1 MEDLKEEMQTVL
13 SGSPAVVEQTAQTA
27 NIPQQDVLP
36 ATNIKTFSP
45 TTVEQINPDNDSG
58 LIDFSTGYES
68 DGQANLAGVAGTRRP
83 ISGER
88 GDPFFL
94 DPVERYKEVAP
105 FDLYLPSLGKY
116 AKLNTTQPDKAGW
129 QLLRSEGKL
138 PEYDY
143 MGYYRMR
150 EAPTENGVMAFIKG
164 VPANVSKLGLAMV
177 RGVTSYPYEMGLQD
191 SYAARQPAVKPAP
204 DDAGAMWN
212 YLSKTAA
219 TDGMISPQAKKI
231 NDWWN
236 ETYSRIDD
244 IYGVG
249 TYENPSLG
257 AEIGSG
263 VASGLAS
270 IGMLYLAPL
279 PGAVSMGLMNFGM
292 SSPRIYYDAMN
303 AGVSPSGA
311 KTRALAGG
319 AAITALDSLSFIGSS
334 VMRGVRRAAVGEVLQ
349 NNGFGKTLWR
359 VARKAPVEMG
369 TEMAQGAIEDWLAMS
384 LQTPED
390 WEASLDAR
398 ALEALTA
405 GMSFVASS
413 IPEYHNLTKQQRAD
427 KITEFVKNGGGV
439 KVYNQMAKMLAPAI
453 KDGILK
459 KSDVAKLTGLALDY
473 NNIDFVSDRM
483 QTALLGAMD
492 KATPEQVNALLEKV
506 RKLKDSGAELSAE
519 AFDKLDTLVAQRV
532 KDGGFADADVP
543 LYQGLFRGL
552 AAIKAYAKGEMLTDA
567 DIGRFFSM
575 ERIGRSDK
583 KLGSYNKETDTTVIK
598 RAPKGGK
605 SDFDVY
611 IRKGFQP
618 DSSLT
623 ERVKTILHEFSHK
636 IDAIVGEPGA
646 AQFMAD
652 YIEAVS
658 EVFSAEHA
666 KAVAEGA
673 EGKPKG
679 GTRYTQYSDASEWK
693 AQAIERLGRAAQKYL
708 GLNGSKAREFV
719 SFANMMIN
727 GVKTAGMADKAISD
741 YHSAM
746 AEQIKK
752 NGDRWAEVM
761 DYYGQKELSN
771 KIRAFLGDSSATA
784 ESVGISGDDMAK
796 IVSVLKGYLDDL
808 GIAKVESVMSLDDVE
823 PFIEKADRLFAE
835 GIESANK
842 ESERLLAEGE
852 KTQGTT
858 EKPSNSAEAFFDREE
873 FLSDDEIASRIVEP
887 YTEDSKLPAYTG
899 ETINID
905 GVERTVYNSNRERI
919 AMSEPALRNF
929 YKWFGNSKV
938 VDSQGRPLVVY
949 HGRRTLEK
957 FDTFNDGATFFTDNQ
972 EVAQVF
978 SDEYG
983 YRLIVDGAEYALD
996 YDTAEHLVGWATEYD
1011 YGVEEI
1017 DGDWDFADIIKER
1030 GRDSYQDAIDDG
1042 SIQSSTLDNID
1053 LFSANSV
1060 KIETGSQPEPFYLK
1074 IEKPNI
1080 VDAKGQEWVAGGFDN
1095 SKMIDM
1101 SGKYDGSIVK
1111 NIVEGGPVAHTRHAL
1126 DVPVANDYI
1135 VFEPNQI
1142 KSVDNRGT
1150 FSEDDMN
1157 IHHREVY
1164 SSKDPLEQY
1173 GLMPATAQKND
1184 AVKIKKQTFGEW
1196 YAENNVDT
1204 VIKDTEAAIEKQS
1217 SLRTRFPKFAKFWG
1231 KMTAGNVMSTL
1242 DWLGGKKLVEQFD
1255 LVNAERVWNNER
1267 FAIPEATQAKAMK
1280 EMGKNAI
1287 QMEAF
1292 YNDMAR
1298 GRMKITEADG
1308 KVRVLNGFEMMDVLL
1323 NDEQPFA
1330 KERGAL
1336 AFQDGQAGVDA
1347 VIAAMTP
1354 EMKQYAHL
1362 MRDKIAELREE
1373 YQKILGKRFR
1383 DWENYWPV
1391 TDARGQLL
1399 SKNRVFSD
1407 YSRDTGAKG
1416 KLQIRDA
1423 REKFNMYVNR
1433 VALAKSGYYKQLTLL
1448 RSMIAGVPERFSEIS
1463 GDEVALAA
1471 RLEEGN
1477 IKINTMIQDALG
1489 EDGAMKFLEAIDTL
1503 LRSPTQD
1510 IVSFNKGVLGKAVAN
1525 ARISRLVWAPISWA
1539 KNATNI
1545 FLQANADPDGSASYW
1560 KGMANAL
1567 SNPKKAWDFM
1577 MQFPSIRNRLKGITV
1592 DEFLQATN
1600 VSPSMLNDLA
1610 NMINNGNSTPSKV
1623 MAQLAAIAKMA
1634 SRTGQSFM
1642 LLGDA
1647 FGNVFGLYGYAS
1659 KLMTKYNGDIDM
1671 VDRALHDHI
1680 VHTQSST
1687 LRSVKSSFHR
1697 KLLALPVVGGL
1708 ASFTG
1713 DPVQKFNTMAHNI
1726 AQAIVGEKTFGKA
1739 SRAVLPIVMSTIAFI
1754 MASVGIGDLWDE
1766 NEENDA
1772 EVYNALNNELISQA
1786 LGFTPL
1792 SNVMAP
1798 AVKKLF
1804 GMQDAGMNTPFTAMM
1819 NDIAAAINKGKW
1831 EDVALNAATMFGG
1844 IYVDRFANSVDGF
1857 GDVLFGDT
1865 PEDRA
1870 VGARRAIGRTK
1881 RFAEKRVRPT
1891 KKKVDNKQ

>member
-1 MEDLKEEMQTVL
+1 MEDLKEEMQNVL
-13 SGSPAVVEQTAQTA
+13 SGSPAVVEQAAQTA
-27 NIPQQDVLP
+27 NVPQQDTLP

-45 TTVEQINPDNDSG
+45 TRVEQISPDDDSG
-58 LIDFSTGYES
+58 LIDFTTGYKS
-68 DGQANLAGVAGTRRP
+68 DGQANLAGVAGARRP

-129 QLLRSEGKL
+129 QLLRAEGKL

-164 VPANVSKLGLAMV
+164 VPANVSKAGLAMG
-177 RGVTSYPYEMGLQD
+177 RAVTSYPYEMGLQD
-191 SYAARQPAVKPAP
+191 SYTARQPVVKPAP
-204 DDAGAMWN
+204 DDAGAMWD

-236 ETYSRIDD
+236 ETYGRIDD
-244 IYGVG
+244 VYGVG

-279 PGAVSMGLMNFGM
+279 PGAVSMSLMNFGM

-311 KTRALAGG
+311 KIRALAGG
-319 AAITALDSLSFIGSS
+319 AAITALDSLAFIGSS
-334 VMRGVRRAAVGEVLQ
+334 VMRNTRRAAVGEVLRD
-349 NNGFGKTLWR
+349 NGFGKTLWR
-359 VARKAPVEMG
+359 VARKAPLEMG
-369 TEMAQGAIEDWLAMS
+369 TEMAQGAVEDWLAMA

-405 GMSFVASS
+405 GMAFVASS
-413 IPEYHNLTKQQRAD
+413 IPEYHNLTKQQRAE
-427 KITEFVKNGGGV
+427 KIAEFVKNGGGV
-439 KVYNQMAKMLAPAI
+439 KVYNQMAKELAPAI

-459 KSDVAKLTGLALDY
+459 KTDVAVLTGLALDH

-483 QTALLGAMD
+483 QAALLGAMD

-519 AFDKLDTLVAQRV
+519 AFDNLDTLVAQRV

-543 LYQGLFRGL
+543 LYQALFRGL
-552 AAIKAYAKGEMLTDA
+552 AAIKAYNKGEMLTDA

-575 ERIGRSDK
+575 ERIGLSDK

-598 RAPKGGK
+598 RAPQGGK

-611 IRKGFQP
+611 VRRGFQP
-618 DSSLT
+618 DSTLT

-636 IDAIVGEPGA
+636 IDAMVGAPGA

-679 GTRYTQYSDASEWK
+679 GTKYTQYSDASEWR

-727 GVKTAGMADKAISD
+727 GVKSAGLADRAVAEYQK
-741 YHSAM
+741 AM
-746 AEQIKK
+746 AEQIKA

-761 DYYGQKELSN
+761 DYYGQKELAN
-771 KIRAFLGDSSATA
+771 KIRMFLGNPSATA

-796 IVSVLKGYLDDL
+796 IVGVLKGYLDDL

-842 ESERLLAEGE
+842 ESERLLSEGE
-852 KTQGTT
+852 KKSQVAT
-858 EKPSNSAEAFFDREE
+858 EETPKSEEPFFDREE
-873 FLSDDEIASRIVEP
+873 FLTDDEIAAREVEP
-887 YTEDSKLPAYTG
+887 YAEGD
-899 ETINID
+899 
-905 GVERTVYNSNRERI
+905 
-919 AMSEPALRNF
+919 
-929 YKWFGNSKV
+929 
-938 VDSQGRPLVVY
+938 
-949 HGRRTLEK
+949 
-957 FDTFNDGATFFTDNQ
+957 ATQ
-972 EVAQVF
+972 
-978 SDEYG
+978 
-983 YRLIVDGAEYALD
+983 
-996 YDTAEHLVGWATEYD
+996 
-1011 YGVEEI
+1011 
-1017 DGDWDFADIIKER
+1017 FA
-1030 GRDSYQDAIDDG
+1030 
-1042 SIQSSTLDNID
+1042 
-1053 LFSANSV
+1053 
-1060 KIETGSQPEPFYLK
+1060 
-1074 IEKPNI
+1074 
-1080 VDAKGQEWVAGGFDN
+1080 
-1095 SKMIDM
+1095 
-1101 SGKYDGSIVK
+1101 
-1111 NIVEGGPVAHTRHAL
+1111 
-1126 DVPVANDYI
+1126 
-1135 VFEPNQI
+1135 
-1142 KSVDNRGT
+1142 
-1150 FSEDDMN
+1150 
-1157 IHHREVY
+1157 
-1164 SSKDPLEQY
+1164 SKDPLDQY
-1173 GLMPATAQKND
+1173 GLMPATPQKNES
-1184 AVKIKKQTFGEW
+1184 VKVKKQTFGEW
-1196 YAENNVDT
+1196 YAENDVDSAINNT
-1204 VIKDTEAAIEKQS
+1204 VGAIEKQS
-1217 SLRTRFPKFAKFWG
+1217 GLRTRFPKFAKFWG

-1242 DWLGGKKLVEQFD
+1242 DWLGGKELVEQFD

-1267 FAIPEATQAKAMK
+1267 FAIQEATQTKAMK
-1280 EMGKNAI
+1280 EMGKSAI

-1298 GRMKITEADG
+1298 GRVEITEADG
-1308 KVRVLNGFEMMDVLL
+1308 KKRVLNGFEMMDVLL

-1336 AFQDGQAGVDA
+1336 AFQNGQAGVDA

-1354 EMKQYAHL
+1354 EMKQYAYL

-1373 YQKILGKRFR
+1373 YQKILGKNFR

-1399 SKNRVFSD
+1399 SKNRVFSN

-1433 VALAKSGYYKQLTLL
+1433 VALAKSGYYKQLALL
-1448 RSMIAGVPERFSEIS
+1448 RSMMTGVPERFSELH

-1477 IKINTMIQDALG
+1477 IKINTMVQEALG

-1503 LRSPTQD
+1503 MRSPTQD

-1567 SNPKKAWDFM
+1567 SNPKEAWDFM
-1577 MQFPSIRNRLKGITV
+1577 MQFPSIRNRLKGTTV

-1600 VSPSMLNDLA
+1600 VSPSMLTDLA
-1610 NMINNGNSTPSKV
+1610 NMINSGNSTPSKV

-1634 SRTGQSFM
+1634 NRTGQSFM

-1713 DPVQKFNTMAHNI
+1713 DPVQKFNTAGHNI
-1726 AQAIVGEKTFGKA
+1726 AQAIVGEKTFGEA
-1739 SRAVLPIVMSTIAFI
+1739 SRAVLPIVISTMAFI
-1754 MASVGIGDLWDE
+1754 MASVGIGDLWDDD
-1766 NEENDA
+1766 EENDV
-1772 EVYNALNNELISQA
+1772 EVYNALNNELVSQA

-1792 SNVMAP
+1792 ANVMAP

-1804 GMQDAGMNTPFTAMM
+1804 GLQDAGMNTPFTSMM
-1819 NDIAAAINKGKW
+1819 NDTAAAINKGKW
-1831 EDVALNAATMFGG
+1831 EDVALNTATMFGG
-1844 IYVDRFANSVDGF
+1844 IYVDRFANTVDGF
-1857 GDVLFGDT
+1857 GDVLLGDT
-1865 PEDRA
+1865 PEEREI
-1870 VGARRAIGRTK
+1870 GARRAIGRTK
-1881 RFAEKRVRPT
+1881 RFAEKRVRPS
-1891 KKKVDNKQ
+1891 KKKVENKQ

>member
-45 TTVEQINPDNDSG
+45 TTVEQINPDDDSG

-68 DGQANLAGVAGTRRP
+68 DGQANLAGVAGARRP

-129 QLLRSEGKL
+129 QLLRAEGKL

-164 VPANVSKLGLAMV
+164 VPATVSKLGLAMV

-212 YLSKTAA
+212 YLSKNAA
-219 TDGMISPQAKKI
+219 ADGMISPQAKKI

-244 IYGVG
+244 VYGVG

-279 PGAVSMGLMNFGM
+279 PGAVSMALMNFGM

-334 VMRGVRRAAVGEVLQ
+334 VMRGVRRASVGEVLQ

-359 VARKAPVEMG
+359 VTRKAPVEMG

-427 KITEFVKNGGGV
+427 KIAEFVKNGGGV

-459 KSDVAKLTGLALDY
+459 KSDVAKLTGLALDH
-473 NNIDFVSDRM
+473 NNIDFVSDRL
-483 QTALLGAMD
+483 QAALLGAMD

-519 AFDKLDTLVAQRV
+519 AFDKLDALVAKRV
-532 KDGGFADADVP
+532 KEGGFADADAP

-575 ERIGRSDK
+575 EKIGPSDK
-583 KLGSYNKETDTTVIK
+583 TLGTYNKKTDTTVIK
-598 RAPKGGK
+598 RAPQGGK
-605 SDFDVY
+605 SNFDVY
-611 IRKGFQP
+611 IRRGFQP

-636 IDAIVGEPGA
+636 IDAIVGKPGA

-673 EGKPKG
+673 KGKPKG
-679 GTRYTQYSDASEWK
+679 GTKYTQYSDASEWK

-727 GVKTAGMADKAISD
+727 GVKSAGLADKAVAE
-741 YHSAM
+741 YQKAM
-746 AEQIKK
+746 EEQIKA

-796 IVSVLKGYLDDL
+796 IVRVLKGYLDDL
-808 GIAKVESVMSLDDVE
+808 GIAKVESVMSLDDIE

-842 ESERLLAEGE
+842 ESERLLGKGE
-852 KTQGTT
+852 KTQSAN
-858 EKPSNSAEAFFDREE
+858 EKTLNSAEAFFDREE

-887 YTEDSKLPAYTG
+887 Y
-899 ETINID
+899 
-905 GVERTVYNSNRERI
+905 
-919 AMSEPALRNF
+919 SE
-929 YKWFGNSKV
+929 
-938 VDSQGRPLVVY
+938 
-949 HGRRTLEK
+949 
-957 FDTFNDGATFFTDNQ
+957 
-972 EVAQVF
+972 
-978 SDEYG
+978 
-983 YRLIVDGAEYALD
+983 
-996 YDTAEHLVGWATEYD
+996 
-1011 YGVEEI
+1011 
-1017 DGDWDFADIIKER
+1017 
-1030 GRDSYQDAIDDG
+1030 
-1042 SIQSSTLDNID
+1042 
-1053 LFSANSV
+1053 
-1060 KIETGSQPEPFYLK
+1060 
-1074 IEKPNI
+1074 
-1080 VDAKGQEWVAGGFDN
+1080 
-1095 SKMIDM
+1095 
-1101 SGKYDGSIVK
+1101 
-1111 NIVEGGPVAHTRHAL
+1111 EGTTQL
-1126 DVPVANDYI
+1126 
-1135 VFEPNQI
+1135 
-1142 KSVDNRGT
+1142 
-1150 FSEDDMN
+1150 
-1157 IHHREVY
+1157 

-1173 GLMPATAQKND
+1173 ALMPATAQKND
-1184 AVKIKKQTFGEW
+1184 AVKVKKQTFGEW
-1196 YAENNVDT
+1196 YAENNIDT
-1204 VIKDTEAAIEKQS
+1204 VIKDTESAIEKQS

-1267 FAIPEATQAKAMK
+1267 FAIQEATQAKAMK

-1298 GRMKITEADG
+1298 GRVKITEADG

-1373 YQKILGKRFR
+1373 YQKTLGKRFR

-1567 SNPKKAWDFM
+1567 SNPKEAWGFM

-1634 SRTGQSFM
+1634 NRTGQSFM

-1697 KLLALPVVGGL
+1697 KLLALPIVGGL

-1726 AQAIVGEKTFGKA
+1726 AQAIVGEKTFGEA

-1754 MASVGIGDLWDE
+1754 MASVGIGDLWDD

-1792 SNVMAP
+1792 SNVLAP

-1804 GMQDAGMNTPFTAMM
+1804 GMQDAGMNTPFTSMM
-1819 NDIAAAINKGKW
+1819 NDTAAAINKGKW

-1865 PEDRA
+1865 PEDREI
-1870 VGARRAIGRTK
+1870 GARRAIGRTK

>member
-45 TTVEQINPDNDSG
+45 TTVEQINPDDDSG

-68 DGQANLAGVAGTRRP
+68 DGQANLAGVAGARRP

-129 QLLRSEGKL
+129 QLLRAEGKL

-164 VPANVSKLGLAMV
+164 VPATVSKLGLAMV

-212 YLSKTAA
+212 YLSKNAA
-219 TDGMISPQAKKI
+219 ADGMISPQAKKI

-279 PGAVSMGLMNFGM
+279 PGAVSMALMNFGM

-319 AAITALDSLSFIGSS
+319 AAITALDSLSLIGSS

-359 VARKAPVEMG
+359 VTKRAPIEMG

-384 LQTPED
+384 LQTPEE

-427 KITEFVKNGGGV
+427 KIAEFVKNGGGV

-453 KDGILK
+453 KDGILN
-459 KSDVAKLTGLALDY
+459 KSDVAKLTGLALDH

-519 AFDKLDTLVAQRV
+519 AFDKLDALVAKRV
-532 KDGGFADADVP
+532 KEGGFADADVP

-575 ERIGRSDK
+575 EKIGPSDK
-583 KLGSYNKETDTTVIK
+583 TLGTYNKKTDTTVIK
-598 RAPKGGK
+598 RAPQGGK

-611 IRKGFQP
+611 IRRGFQP

-636 IDAIVGEPGA
+636 IDAIVGKPGA

-673 EGKPKG
+673 KGKPKG
-679 GTRYTQYSDASEWK
+679 GTKYTQYSDASEWK

-727 GVKTAGMADKAISD
+727 GVKSAGLADKAVAE
-741 YHSAM
+741 YQKAM
-746 AEQIKK
+746 EEQIKA

-796 IVSVLKGYLDDL
+796 IVRVLKGYLDDL

-835 GIESANK
+835 GVESANK
-842 ESERLLAEGE
+842 ESERLLGKGE
-852 KTQGTT
+852 KTQSAT
-858 EKPSNSAEAFFDREE
+858 EKTLNSAEAFFDREE
-873 FLSDDEIASRIVEP
+873 FLTDDELQSRRVEGYHSSP
-887 YTEDSKLPAYTG
+887 DSQFDNPSTSAIGSGEGGAAHGWGIYFLADKSLDKLKYWSNLAMRKGVMPIDAVVELSDGTTKTIPVSDVGQDLLLELGRFNMYGPEDILWFDGRDILEPDSSLISAESDAEGSLWESFLSATTRQAGIDDANVKQISLSVDKTRDFGQIQKALLPDDSELLYENITLSAHPESVRSALKKTAEATGVDYKSEYTG
-899 ETINID
+899 RGFYNRLVSATGSKEAASKALLANGIKGIEYVGKRD
-905 GVERTVYNSNRERI
+905 GKGWVI
-919 AMSEPALRNF
+919 
-929 YKWFGNSKV
+929 
-938 VDSQGRPLVVY
+938 
-949 HGRRTLEK
+949 
-957 FDTFNDGATFFTDNQ
+957 FD
-972 EVAQVF
+972 E
-978 SDEYG
+978 
-983 YRLIVDGAEYALD
+983 
-996 YDTAEHLVGWATEYD
+996 
-1011 YGVEEI
+1011 
-1017 DGDWDFADIIKER
+1017 
-1030 GRDSYQDAIDDG
+1030 DAID
-1042 SIQSSTLDNID
+1042 IID
-1053 LFSANSV
+1053 TV
-1060 KIETGSQPEPFYLK
+1060 RGTE
-1074 IEKPNI
+1074 NI
-1080 VDAKGQEWVAGGFDN
+1080 VQ
-1095 SKMIDM
+1095 
-1101 SGKYDGSIVK
+1101 
-1111 NIVEGGPVAHTRHAL
+1111 
-1126 DVPVANDYI
+1126 
-1135 VFEPNQI
+1135 
-1142 KSVDNRGT
+1142 
-1150 FSEDDMN
+1150 
-1157 IHHREVY
+1157 Y

-1173 GLMPATAQKND
+1173 GLMPATAQKNE
-1184 AVKIKKQTFGEW
+1184 AVKAKKQTFGDW

-1204 VIKDTEAAIEKQS
+1204 VIKDTESAIEKQS

-1242 DWLGGKKLVEQFD
+1242 DWLGGKELVEQFD

-1267 FAIPEATQAKAMK
+1267 FAIQEATQTKAMK

-1298 GRMKITEADG
+1298 GRVKITEADG

-1373 YQKILGKRFR
+1373 YQKTLGKRFR

-1489 EDGAMKFLEAIDTL
+1489 EDGVMKFLEAIDTL

-1567 SNPKKAWDFM
+1567 SNPKEAWNFM

-1610 NMINNGNSTPSKV
+1610 NMINNGNSTPSKA

-1634 SRTGQSFM
+1634 NRTGQSFM

-1697 KLLALPVVGGL
+1697 KLLALPIVGGL

-1726 AQAIVGEKTFGKA
+1726 AQAIVGEKTFGEA

-1754 MASVGIGDLWDE
+1754 MASVGIGDLWDD

-1792 SNVMAP
+1792 SNVLAP

-1804 GMQDAGMNTPFTAMM
+1804 GMQDAGMNTPFTSMM
-1819 NDIAAAINKGKW
+1819 NDTAAAINKGKW

-1865 PEDRA
+1865 PEDREI
-1870 VGARRAIGRTK
+1870 GARRAIGRTK

>member
-1 MEDLKEEMQTVL
+1 MNDLKEEMQNVL
-13 SGSPAVVEQTAQTA
+13 SGSPAVVEQAAQTA
-27 NIPQQDVLP
+27 NIPQQDSLP

-45 TTVEQINPDNDSG
+45 TNVEQISPDNDSG
-58 LIDFSTGYES
+58 LIDFATGYKS
-68 DGQANLAGVAGTRRP
+68 DGQANLAGVAGVRRP
-83 ISGER
+83 MSGER

-116 AKLNTTQPDKAGW
+116 AKLNTTQTDKAGW
-129 QLLRSEGKL
+129 QLLRAEGKL

-150 EAPTENGVMAFIKG
+150 EAPTESGVMAFIKG
-164 VPANVSKLGLAMV
+164 VPANVSKLGLAMG
-177 RGVTSYPYEMGLQD
+177 RAVTSYPYEVGLQD
-191 SYAARQPAVKPAP
+191 SYTARQPAVKPAP
-204 DDAGAMWN
+204 DDAGAMWD

-219 TDGMISPQAKKI
+219 TDGMISPQAQKI

-236 ETYSRIDD
+236 ETYGRIDD

-249 TYENPSLG
+249 TYENSSLG
-257 AEIGSG
+257 ADIGSG

-279 PGAVSMGLMNFGM
+279 SGPVLMALMNFGM

-334 VMRGVRRAAVGEVLQ
+334 VMRGVRRAAVGEVLRD
-349 NNGFGKTLWR
+349 NGFGKTLWR
-359 VARKAPVEMG
+359 VARKAPLEMG
-369 TEMAQGAIEDWLAMS
+369 TEMAQGALEDWLAME

-413 IPEYHNLTKQQRAD
+413 IPEYHNLTKKQRAD
-427 KITEFVKNGGGV
+427 KIAEFVKNGGGV
-439 KVYNQMAKMLAPAI
+439 KVYNQMAKSLAPAI
-453 KDGILK
+453 KDGALK
-459 KSDVAKLTGLALDY
+459 KSDVATLTGLALDH

-483 QTALLGAMD
+483 QAALLGAMD

-543 LYQGLFRGL
+543 LYQALFRGL
-552 AAIKAYAKGEMLTDA
+552 AAIKAYNKGEMLTDA

-575 ERIGRSDK
+575 ERIGQSDK
-583 KLGSYNKETDTTVIK
+583 KLGTYNKETDTTVIK
-598 RAPKGGK
+598 RAPQGGK

-611 IRKGFQP
+611 VRRGFQP

-636 IDAIVGEPGA
+636 IDALVGEPGA

-658 EVFSAEHA
+658 EVFSAEHT

-679 GTRYTQYSDASEWK
+679 GTKYTQYSDASEWK

-727 GVKTAGMADKAISD
+727 GVKSAGLADRAVAEYQK
-741 YHSAM
+741 AM
-746 AEQIKK
+746 AEQIKE

-771 KIRAFLGDSSATA
+771 KIRAFLGDSSTTA

-808 GIAKVESVMSLDDVE
+808 GVAKVESVMSLDDVE

-835 GIESANK
+835 GVESANK
-842 ESERLLAEGE
+842 ESERLLGEGE
-852 KTQGTT
+852 QAQGTT

-873 FLSDDEIASRIVEP
+873 FLTDDEIASRIVEP
-887 YTEDSKLPAYTG
+887 Y
-899 ETINID
+899 
-905 GVERTVYNSNRERI
+905 
-919 AMSEPALRNF
+919 SE
-929 YKWFGNSKV
+929 
-938 VDSQGRPLVVY
+938 
-949 HGRRTLEK
+949 E
-957 FDTFNDGATFFTDNQ
+957 GATQ
-972 EVAQVF
+972 
-978 SDEYG
+978 
-983 YRLIVDGAEYALD
+983 L
-996 YDTAEHLVGWATEYD
+996 
-1011 YGVEEI
+1011 
-1017 DGDWDFADIIKER
+1017 
-1030 GRDSYQDAIDDG
+1030 
-1042 SIQSSTLDNID
+1042 
-1053 LFSANSV
+1053 
-1060 KIETGSQPEPFYLK
+1060 
-1074 IEKPNI
+1074 
-1080 VDAKGQEWVAGGFDN
+1080 
-1095 SKMIDM
+1095 
-1101 SGKYDGSIVK
+1101 
-1111 NIVEGGPVAHTRHAL
+1111 
-1126 DVPVANDYI
+1126 
-1135 VFEPNQI
+1135 
-1142 KSVDNRGT
+1142 
-1150 FSEDDMN
+1150 
-1157 IHHREVY
+1157 

-1173 GLMPATAQKND
+1173 GLMPATAQKNE
-1184 AVKIKKQTFGEW
+1184 AVKVSKQTFGEW

-1242 DWLGGKKLVEQFD
+1242 DWLGGKELVEQFD

-1267 FAIPEATQAKAMK
+1267 FAIQEATQAKAMK
-1280 EMGKNAI
+1280 EMGKNAL

-1298 GRMKITEADG
+1298 GRVKITEADG
-1308 KVRVLNGFEMMDVLL
+1308 KARVLNGFEMMDILL

-1463 GDEVALAA
+1463 GNEVALAA

-1510 IVSFNKGVLGKAVAN
+1510 IVSFNKGILGKAVAN

-1567 SNPKKAWDFM
+1567 SNPKEAWDFM

-1600 VSPSMLNDLA
+1600 VSPSMLTDLA

-1634 SRTGQSFM
+1634 NRTGQSFM

-1713 DPVQKFNTMAHNI
+1713 DPVQKFSTMGHSI
-1726 AQAIVGEKTFGKA
+1726 AQAIVGEKTFGEA
-1739 SRAVLPIVMSTIAFI
+1739 SRAVLPIVMATIAFI
-1754 MASVGIGDLWDE
+1754 MASVGIGDLWDD

-1792 SNVMAP
+1792 SNVLAP

-1804 GMQDAGMNTPFTAMM
+1804 GMQDAGMNTPFTSMM
-1819 NDIAAAINKGKW
+1819 NDTAAAINKGKW

-1865 PEDRA
+1865 PEDREI
-1870 VGARRAIGRTK
+1870 GARRAIGRTK

>member
-1 MEDLKEEMQTVL
+1 MEDLKEEMQAVL

-45 TTVEQINPDNDSG
+45 TTVEQINPDDDSG

-68 DGQANLAGVAGTRRP
+68 DGQANLAGVAGARRP

-129 QLLRSEGKL
+129 QLLRAEGKL

-164 VPANVSKLGLAMV
+164 VPANASKLGLAMV

-212 YLSKTAA
+212 YLSKNAA
-219 TDGMISPQAKKI
+219 ADGMISPQAKKI

-279 PGAVSMGLMNFGM
+279 PGAVSMALMNFGM

-319 AAITALDSLSFIGSS
+319 AAITALDSLSLIGSS

-359 VARKAPVEMG
+359 VTKRAPIEMG

-384 LQTPED
+384 LQTPEE

-405 GMSFVASS
+405 GMAFVASS

-427 KITEFVKNGGGV
+427 KIAEFVKNGGGV

-453 KDGILK
+453 KDGILN
-459 KSDVAKLTGLALDY
+459 KSDVAKLTGLALDH

-519 AFDKLDTLVAQRV
+519 AFDKLDALVAERV
-532 KDGGFADADVP
+532 KEGGFADADVP

-575 ERIGRSDK
+575 EKIGSSDK
-583 KLGSYNKETDTTVIK
+583 TLGTYNKETDTTVIK
-598 RAPKGGK
+598 RAPQGGK

-611 IRKGFQP
+611 IRRGFQP

-636 IDAIVGEPGA
+636 IDAIVGKPGA

-666 KAVAEGA
+666 RAVAEGA
-673 EGKPKG
+673 KGKPKD
-679 GTRYTQYSDASEWK
+679 GTKYTQYSYASEWK

-727 GVKTAGMADKAISD
+727 GVKSAGLADKAVAE
-741 YHSAM
+741 YQKAM
-746 AEQIKK
+746 EEQIKA

-796 IVSVLKGYLDDL
+796 IVRVLKGYLDDL
-808 GIAKVESVMSLDDVE
+808 GIAKVESVMSLDDIE

-842 ESERLLAEGE
+842 ESERLLGKGE
-852 KTQGTT
+852 KTQSAT
-858 EKPSNSAEAFFDREE
+858 EKTLNSAEAFFDREE
-873 FLSDDEIASRIVEP
+873 FLTDDEIASRIVEP
-887 YTEDSKLPAYTG
+887 YSG
-899 ETINID
+899 E
-905 GVERTVYNSNRERI
+905 
-919 AMSEPALRNF
+919 
-929 YKWFGNSKV
+929 
-938 VDSQGRPLVVY
+938 
-949 HGRRTLEK
+949 
-957 FDTFNDGATFFTDNQ
+957 
-972 EVAQVF
+972 
-978 SDEYG
+978 
-983 YRLIVDGAEYALD
+983 
-996 YDTAEHLVGWATEYD
+996 
-1011 YGVEEI
+1011 
-1017 DGDWDFADIIKER
+1017 
-1030 GRDSYQDAIDDG
+1030 
-1042 SIQSSTLDNID
+1042 
-1053 LFSANSV
+1053 
-1060 KIETGSQPEPFYLK
+1060 
-1074 IEKPNI
+1074 
-1080 VDAKGQEWVAGGFDN
+1080 
-1095 SKMIDM
+1095 
-1101 SGKYDGSIVK
+1101 
-1111 NIVEGGPVAHTRHAL
+1111 
-1126 DVPVANDYI
+1126 
-1135 VFEPNQI
+1135 
-1142 KSVDNRGT
+1142 GT
-1150 FSEDDMN
+1150 TQ
-1157 IHHREVY
+1157 Y

-1173 GLMPATAQKND
+1173 GLMPATAQKNE
-1184 AVKIKKQTFGEW
+1184 AVKVKKQTFGDW

-1204 VIKDTEAAIEKQS
+1204 VIKDTESAIEKQS
-1217 SLRTRFPKFAKFWG
+1217 GLRTRFPKFAKFWG

-1242 DWLGGKKLVEQFD
+1242 DWLGGKELVEQFD
-1255 LVNAERVWNNER
+1255 LVNAERAWNNER
-1267 FAIPEATQAKAMK
+1267 FAIQEATQAKAMK

-1298 GRMKITEADG
+1298 GRVKITESDG

-1373 YQKILGKRFR
+1373 YQKTLGKRFR

-1567 SNPKKAWDFM
+1567 SNPKEAWGFM

-1610 NMINNGNSTPSKV
+1610 NMINNGNSTPSKA

-1634 SRTGQSFM
+1634 NRTGQSFM

-1697 KLLALPVVGGL
+1697 KLLALPIVGGL

-1726 AQAIVGEKTFGKA
+1726 AQAIVGEKTFGEA

-1754 MASVGIGDLWDE
+1754 MASVGIGDLWDD

-1792 SNVMAP
+1792 SNVLAP

-1804 GMQDAGMNTPFTAMM
+1804 GMQDAGMNTPFTSMM
-1819 NDIAAAINKGKW
+1819 NDTAAAINKGKW

-1865 PEDRA
+1865 PEDREI
-1870 VGARRAIGRTK
+1870 GARRAIGRTK

>member
-1 MEDLKEEMQTVL
+1 MEDLKEEMQNVL

-27 NIPQQDVLP
+27 NIPQQDTLP

-45 TTVEQINPDNDSG
+45 TSVEQISPDDDSS
-58 LIDFSTGYES
+58 LIDFTTGYKS
-68 DGQANLAGVAGTRRP
+68 DGQANLAGVAGARRP

-129 QLLRSEGKL
+129 QLLRAEGKL

-164 VPANVSKLGLAMV
+164 APANVSKLGLAMG
-177 RGVTSYPYEMGLQD
+177 RAVTSYPYEVGLQD
-191 SYAARQPAVKPAP
+191 SYTARQPAVKPAP
-204 DDAGAMWN
+204 GDASAMWD

-236 ETYSRIDD
+236 ETYGRIDD
-244 IYGVG
+244 VYGVG

-279 PGAVSMGLMNFGM
+279 PGTASMSLMNFGM

-311 KTRALAGG
+311 KIRALAGG
-319 AAITALDSLSFIGSS
+319 AAITALDSLAFIGSS
-334 VMRGVRRAAVGEVLQ
+334 VMRNTRRAAVGEVLRD
-349 NNGFGKTLWR
+349 NGFGKTLWR

-369 TEMAQGAIEDWLAMS
+369 TEMAQGAIEDWLAMA

-405 GMSFVASS
+405 GMAFVASS
-413 IPEYHNLTKQQRAD
+413 IPEYHNLTKQQRAE
-427 KITEFVKNGGGV
+427 KIAEFVKNGGGV
-439 KVYNQMAKMLAPAI
+439 EVYNQMAKMLAPAI
-453 KDGILK
+453 KAGILK

-483 QTALLGAMD
+483 QAALLGAMD

-519 AFDKLDTLVAQRV
+519 AFDNLDTLVAQRV

-543 LYQGLFRGL
+543 LYQALFRGM
-552 AAIKAYAKGEMLTDA
+552 AAIKAYNKGEMLSDA

-575 ERIGRSDK
+575 EKIGPSDK
-583 KLGSYNKETDTTVIK
+583 TLGTYNKETDTTVIK
-598 RAPKGGK
+598 RAPQGGK

-611 IRKGFQP
+611 IRRGFQP

-679 GTRYTQYSDASEWK
+679 GTKYTQYSDASEWK

-708 GLNGSKAREFV
+708 GLNGSKARKFI

-727 GVKTAGMADKAISD
+727 GVKTAGMADKAIAD

-752 NGDRWAEVM
+752 NGDRWSEVM
-761 DYYGQKELSN
+761 DYYGQKELAN
-771 KIRAFLGDSSATA
+771 KIRAFLGDSSTTA
-784 ESVGISGDDMAK
+784 ESVGISGEDMAK

-835 GIESANK
+835 GVESANK
-842 ESERLLAEGE
+842 ESERLLGKGE
-852 KTQGTT
+852 KTQGIT
-858 EKPSNSAEAFFDREE
+858 EKPSKSAEAFFDREE

-905 GVERTVYNSNRERI
+905 GKERTVYNSNGDHI
-919 AMSEPALRNF
+919 AQSEPALRNF
-929 YKWFGNSKV
+929 YKWFGDSKV
-938 VDSQGRPLVVY
+938 VDEQGRPLVVY
-949 HGRRTLEK
+949 HGSDVSGIEV
-957 FDTFNDGATFFTDNQ
+957 FDNQANQTKQRQIGADRGYFFTDSKK
-972 EVAQVF
+972 VAERFRTETQRKAETQYYMENTVREPV
-978 SDEYG
+978 DET
-983 YRLIVDGAEYALD
+983 R
-996 YDTAEHLVGWATEYD
+996 YDAQGRPVGTVHYVKTTPAPYKNFGL
-1011 YGVEEI
+1011 YGVYLKVENINEFNGEEI
-1017 DGDWDFADIIKER
+1017 GTGVERDFALASAKANGKDGVIIYNADT
-1030 GRDSYQDAIDDG
+1030 GAGI
-1042 SIQSSTLDNID
+1042 
-1053 LFSANSV
+1053 AN
-1060 KIETGSQPEPFYLK
+1060 E
-1074 IEKPNI
+1074 
-1080 VDAKGQEWVAGGFDN
+1080 
-1095 SKMIDM
+1095 
-1101 SGKYDGSIVK
+1101 
-1111 NIVEGGPVAHTRHAL
+1111 
-1126 DVPVANDYI
+1126 YI
-1135 VFEPNQI
+1135 AFEPTQI

-1150 FSEDDMN
+1150 FAEDDHN
-1157 IHHREVY
+1157 VHHREVY

-1184 AVKIKKQTFGEW
+1184 AVKVKKQTFGEW
-1196 YAENNVDT
+1196 YAENNVDA
-1204 VIKDTEAAIEKQS
+1204 VIKDTESAIEKQS

-1267 FAIPEATQAKAMK
+1267 FAIQEATQAKAMK

-1448 RSMIAGVPERFSEIS
+1448 RSMMAGVPERFSEIS

-1477 IKINTMIQDALG
+1477 IKINTMIQEALG

-1503 LRSPTQD
+1503 MRSPTQD

-1539 KNATNI
+1539 KNATNT

-1560 KGMANAL
+1560 KGLANAL
-1567 SNPKKAWDFM
+1567 SNPKEAWDFM

-1600 VSPSMLNDLA
+1600 VSPSMLTDLA
-1610 NMINNGNSTPSKV
+1610 NMINSGNSTPSKV

-1634 SRTGQSFM
+1634 NRTGQSFM

-1713 DPVQKFNTMAHNI
+1713 DPVQKFNTMGHTI
-1726 AQAIVGEKTFGKA
+1726 AQAIVGEKTFGEA
-1739 SRAVLPIVMSTIAFI
+1739 SRAVLPIVISTMAFI
-1754 MASVGIGDLWDE
+1754 MASVGIGDLWDDD
-1766 NEENDA
+1766 EENDV
-1772 EVYNALNNELISQA
+1772 EVYNALNNELVSQA

-1792 SNVMAP
+1792 ANVMAP

-1804 GMQDAGMNTPFTAMM
+1804 GMQDAGMNTPFTSMM
-1819 NDIAAAINKGKW
+1819 NDTATAINKGKW
-1831 EDVALNAATMFGG
+1831 EDVALDTATLFGG
-1844 IYVDRFANSVDGF
+1844 IYVDRFANTVDGF
-1857 GDVLFGDT
+1857 GDVLLGDT
-1865 PEDRA
+1865 PEDREI
-1870 VGARRAIGRTK
+1870 GARRAIGRTK
-1881 RFAEKRVRPT
+1881 RFAEKRVRPS
-1891 KKKVDNKQ
+1891 KKKVENKQ

>member
-1 MEDLKEEMQTVL
+1 MEDLKEEMQNVL
-13 SGSPAVVEQTAQTA
+13 SGSPAVVEQAAQTA
-27 NIPQQDVLP
+27 NVPQQDTLP

-45 TTVEQINPDNDSG
+45 TRVEQISPDDDSG
-58 LIDFSTGYES
+58 LIDFTTGYKS
-68 DGQANLAGVAGTRRP
+68 DGQANLAGVAGARRP

-129 QLLRSEGKL
+129 QLLRAEGKL

-164 VPANVSKLGLAMV
+164 VPANVSKLGLAMG
-177 RGVTSYPYEMGLQD
+177 RAVTSYPYEMGLQD
-191 SYAARQPAVKPAP
+191 SYTARQPVVKPAP
-204 DDAGAMWN
+204 DDAGAMWD

-236 ETYSRIDD
+236 ETYGRIDD
-244 IYGVG
+244 VYGVG

-279 PGAVSMGLMNFGM
+279 PGAVSMSLMNFGM

-311 KTRALAGG
+311 KIRALAGG
-319 AAITALDSLSFIGSS
+319 AAITALDSLAFIGSS
-334 VMRGVRRAAVGEVLQ
+334 VMRNTRRAAVGEVLRD
-349 NNGFGKTLWR
+349 NGFGKTLWR
-359 VARKAPVEMG
+359 VARKAPLEMG
-369 TEMAQGAIEDWLAMS
+369 TEMAQGAVEDWLAMA

-405 GMSFVASS
+405 GMAFVASS
-413 IPEYHNLTKQQRAD
+413 IPEYHNLTKQQRAE
-427 KITEFVKNGGGV
+427 KIAEFVKNGGGV
-439 KVYNQMAKMLAPAI
+439 KVYNQMAKELAPAI

-459 KSDVAKLTGLALDY
+459 KADVAVLTGLALDH

-483 QTALLGAMD
+483 QAALLGAMD

-519 AFDKLDTLVAQRV
+519 AFDNLDTLVAQRV

-543 LYQGLFRGL
+543 LYQALFRGL
-552 AAIKAYAKGEMLTDA
+552 AAIKAYSKGEMLTDA

-575 ERIGRSDK
+575 ERIGLTDK
-583 KLGSYNKETDTTVIK
+583 TLGSYNKETDTTVIK
-598 RAPKGGK
+598 RAPQGGK
-605 SDFDVY
+605 SNFDVY
-611 IRKGFQP
+611 VRRGFQP
-618 DSSLT
+618 DSTLT

-636 IDAIVGEPGA
+636 IDAMVGAPGA

-679 GTRYTQYSDASEWK
+679 GTKYTQYSDASEWR

-708 GLNGSKAREFV
+708 GLNGSRAREFV

-727 GVKTAGMADKAISD
+727 GVKTAGLADRAVAEYQK
-741 YHSAM
+741 AM
-746 AEQIKK
+746 AEQIKA

-761 DYYGQKELSN
+761 DYYGQKELAN
-771 KIRAFLGDSSATA
+771 KIRMFLGNPSATA

-796 IVSVLKGYLDDL
+796 IVGVLKGYLDDL

-852 KTQGTT
+852 KKSQAAT
-858 EKPSNSAEAFFDREE
+858 EETPKSEEPFFDREE
-873 FLSDDEIASRIVEP
+873 FLTDDEIAAREVEP
-887 YTEDSKLPAYTG
+887 YAEG
-899 ETINID
+899 
-905 GVERTVYNSNRERI
+905 
-919 AMSEPALRNF
+919 
-929 YKWFGNSKV
+929 
-938 VDSQGRPLVVY
+938 
-949 HGRRTLEK
+949 
-957 FDTFNDGATFFTDNQ
+957 GATQ
-972 EVAQVF
+972 
-978 SDEYG
+978 
-983 YRLIVDGAEYALD
+983 
-996 YDTAEHLVGWATEYD
+996 
-1011 YGVEEI
+1011 
-1017 DGDWDFADIIKER
+1017 FA
-1030 GRDSYQDAIDDG
+1030 
-1042 SIQSSTLDNID
+1042 
-1053 LFSANSV
+1053 
-1060 KIETGSQPEPFYLK
+1060 
-1074 IEKPNI
+1074 
-1080 VDAKGQEWVAGGFDN
+1080 
-1095 SKMIDM
+1095 
-1101 SGKYDGSIVK
+1101 
-1111 NIVEGGPVAHTRHAL
+1111 
-1126 DVPVANDYI
+1126 
-1135 VFEPNQI
+1135 
-1142 KSVDNRGT
+1142 
-1150 FSEDDMN
+1150 
-1157 IHHREVY
+1157 
-1164 SSKDPLEQY
+1164 SKDPLDQY
-1173 GLMPATAQKND
+1173 GLMPATPQKNES
-1184 AVKIKKQTFGEW
+1184 VKVKKQTFGEW
-1196 YAENNVDT
+1196 YAENDVDSAINNT
-1204 VIKDTEAAIEKQS
+1204 VGAIEKQS
-1217 SLRTRFPKFAKFWG
+1217 GLRTRFPKFAKFWG

-1242 DWLGGKKLVEQFD
+1242 DWLGGKELVEQFD

-1267 FAIPEATQAKAMK
+1267 FAIQEATQTKAMK
-1280 EMGKNAI
+1280 EMGKSVI

-1298 GRMKITEADG
+1298 GRVEITEADG
-1308 KVRVLNGFEMMDVLL
+1308 KKRVLNGFEMMDVLL

-1336 AFQDGQAGVDA
+1336 AFQNGQAGVDA

-1354 EMKQYAHL
+1354 EMKQYAYL

-1373 YQKILGKRFR
+1373 YQKILGKNFR

-1399 SKNRVFSD
+1399 SKNRVFSN

-1433 VALAKSGYYKQLTLL
+1433 VALAKSGYYKQLALL
-1448 RSMIAGVPERFSEIS
+1448 RSMMTGVPERFSELH

-1477 IKINTMIQDALG
+1477 IKINTMVQEALG
-1489 EDGAMKFLEAIDTL
+1489 EDGAMKFLEAIDSL
-1503 LRSPTQD
+1503 MRSPAQD

-1567 SNPKKAWDFM
+1567 SNPKEAWDFM

-1600 VSPSMLNDLA
+1600 VSPSMLTDLA
-1610 NMINNGNSTPSKV
+1610 NMINSGNSTPSKV
-1623 MAQLAAIAKMA
+1623 MAQLAAIAKTA
-1634 SRTGQSFM
+1634 NRTGQSFM

-1680 VHTQSST
+1680 VRTQSST
-1687 LRSVKSSFHR
+1687 LRSIKSSFHR
-1697 KLLALPVVGGL
+1697 KLLALPIVGGL

-1713 DPVQKFNTMAHNI
+1713 DPVQKFSTMAHNT
-1726 AQAIVGEKTFGKA
+1726 AQAIVGEKTFGEA
-1739 SRAVLPIVMSTIAFI
+1739 SRAVLPIVISTIAFI
-1754 MASVGIGDLWDE
+1754 AASVGIGDLWDDD
-1766 NEENDA
+1766 EENDV
-1772 EVYNALNNELISQA
+1772 EVYNALNNELVSQA

-1792 SNVMAP
+1792 ANVMAP

-1804 GMQDAGMNTPFTAMM
+1804 GLQDAGMNTPFTSMM
-1819 NDIAAAINKGKW
+1819 NDTAAAINKGKW
-1831 EDVALNAATMFGG
+1831 EDVALNTATMFGG
-1844 IYVDRFANSVDGF
+1844 IYVDRFANTVDGF
-1857 GDVLFGDT
+1857 GDVLLGDT
-1865 PEDRA
+1865 PEEREI
-1870 VGARRAIGRTK
+1870 GARRAIGRTK
-1881 RFAEKRVRPT
+1881 RFAEKRVRPS
-1891 KKKVDNKQ
+1891 KKKVENKQ

>member
-1 MEDLKEEMQTVL
+1 MEDLKEEMQNVL
-13 SGSPAVVEQTAQTA
+13 SGSPAVVEQTAQTT
-27 NIPQQDVLP
+27 NIPQQDTLP

-45 TTVEQINPDNDSG
+45 TSVEQISPDDDSG
-58 LIDFSTGYES
+58 LIDFTTGYKS
-68 DGQANLAGVAGTRRP
+68 DGQANLAGVAGARRP

-129 QLLRSEGKL
+129 QLLRAEGKL

-164 VPANVSKLGLAMV
+164 VPANVSKLGLAMG
-177 RGVTSYPYEMGLQD
+177 RAVTSYPYEMGLQD
-191 SYAARQPAVKPAP
+191 SYTARQPAVKPAP
-204 DDAGAMWN
+204 GDAGAMWD

-236 ETYSRIDD
+236 ETYGRIDD
-244 IYGVG
+244 VYGVG

-279 PGAVSMGLMNFGM
+279 PGTASMSLMNFGM

-311 KTRALAGG
+311 KIRALAGG
-319 AAITALDSLSFIGSS
+319 AAITALDSLAFIGSS
-334 VMRGVRRAAVGEVLQ
+334 VMRNTRRAAVGEVLRD
-349 NNGFGKTLWR
+349 NGFGKTLWR

-369 TEMAQGAIEDWLAMS
+369 TEMAQGAIEDWLAMA

-405 GMSFVASS
+405 GMAFVASS
-413 IPEYHNLTKQQRAD
+413 IPEYHNLTKQQRAE
-427 KITEFVKNGGGV
+427 KIAEFVKNGGGV
-439 KVYNQMAKMLAPAI
+439 VVYNQMAKMLAPAI

-483 QTALLGAMD
+483 QAALLGAMD

-519 AFDKLDTLVAQRV
+519 AFDKLDALVAQRV

-543 LYQGLFRGL
+543 LYQALFRGL
-552 AAIKAYAKGEMLTDA
+552 AAIKAYNKGEMLSDA

-575 ERIGRSDK
+575 EKIGPSDK
-583 KLGSYNKETDTTVIK
+583 TLGAYNKETDTTVIK

-605 SDFDVY
+605 SAFDVY

-673 EGKPKG
+673 KGKPKG
-679 GTRYTQYSDASEWK
+679 GTKYTKYSDASEWK

-708 GLNGSKAREFV
+708 GLNGSKAREFI

-752 NGDRWAEVM
+752 NGDRWSEVM
-761 DYYGQKELSN
+761 DYYGQKELAN
-771 KIRAFLGDSSATA
+771 KIRAFLGDSSTTA

-796 IVSVLKGYLDDL
+796 IVRVLKGYLDDL

-835 GIESANK
+835 GVESANK
-842 ESERLLAEGE
+842 ESERLLGKGE
-852 KTQGTT
+852 KTQGST

-873 FLSDDEIASRIVEP
+873 FMTDDELQSRRVEGYHSSP
-887 YTEDSKLPAYTG
+887 
-899 ETINID
+899 
-905 GVERTVYNSNRERI
+905 
-919 AMSEPALRNF
+919 
-929 YKWFGNSKV
+929 
-938 VDSQGRPLVVY
+938 DSQFDNPSTSAIGSGEGGAA
-949 HGRRTLEK
+949 HGW
-957 FDTFNDGATFFTDNQ
+957 G
-972 EVAQVF
+972 
-978 SDEYG
+978 
-983 YRLIVDGAEYALD
+983 
-996 YDTAEHLVGWATEYD
+996 TE
-1011 YGVEEI
+1011 
-1017 DGDWDFADIIKER
+1017 
-1030 GRDSYQDAIDDG
+1030 
-1042 SIQSSTLDNID
+1042 
-1053 LFSANSV
+1053 
-1060 KIETGSQPEPFYLK
+1060 
-1074 IEKPNI
+1074 NI
-1080 VDAKGQEWVAGGFDN
+1080 VQ
-1095 SKMIDM
+1095 
-1101 SGKYDGSIVK
+1101 
-1111 NIVEGGPVAHTRHAL
+1111 
-1126 DVPVANDYI
+1126 
-1135 VFEPNQI
+1135 
-1142 KSVDNRGT
+1142 
-1150 FSEDDMN
+1150 
-1157 IHHREVY
+1157 Y

-1173 GLMPATAQKND
+1173 GLMPATAQKNE
-1184 AVKIKKQTFGEW
+1184 AVKVKKQTFGEW
-1196 YAENNVDT
+1196 YAENDVDT
-1204 VIKDTEAAIEKQS
+1204 VIKNTEAAIKNQS
-1217 SLRTRFPKFAKFWG
+1217 GLRTRFPKFAKFWG

-1242 DWLGGKKLVEQFD
+1242 DWLGGKELVEQFD

-1267 FAIPEATQAKAMK
+1267 FAIQEATQAKAMK

-1298 GRMKITEADG
+1298 GRVKITEADG

-1373 YQKILGKRFR
+1373 YQKILGMRFR

-1477 IKINTMIQDALG
+1477 IKINTMIQEALG

-1503 LRSPTQD
+1503 MRSPTQD

-1560 KGMANAL
+1560 KGLANAL
-1567 SNPKKAWDFM
+1567 SNPKEAWDFM

-1600 VSPSMLNDLA
+1600 VSPSMLTDLA
-1610 NMINNGNSTPSKV
+1610 NMINSGNSTPSKV

-1634 SRTGQSFM
+1634 NRTGQSFM

-1659 KLMTKYNGDIDM
+1659 KLMTKYNGDVDM

-1713 DPVQKFNTMAHNI
+1713 DPVQKFNTMGHTI
-1726 AQAIVGEKTFGKA
+1726 AQAIVGEKTFGEA
-1739 SRAVLPIVMSTIAFI
+1739 SRAVLPIVMATMAFI
-1754 MASVGIGDLWDE
+1754 MASVGIGDLWDDD
-1766 NEENDA
+1766 EENDV
-1772 EVYNALNNELISQA
+1772 EVYNALNNELVSQA

-1792 SNVMAP
+1792 ANVMAP

-1804 GMQDAGMNTPFTAMM
+1804 GMQDAGMNTPFTSMM
-1819 NDIAAAINKGKW
+1819 NDTATAINKGKW
-1831 EDVALNAATMFGG
+1831 EDVALDTATLFGG
-1844 IYVDRFANSVDGF
+1844 IYVDRFANTVDGF
-1857 GDVLFGDT
+1857 GDVLLGDT
-1865 PEDRA
+1865 PEDREI
-1870 VGARRAIGRTK
+1870 GARRAIGRTK
-1881 RFAEKRVRPT
+1881 RFAEKRVRPS
-1891 KKKVDNKQ
+1891 KKKVENKQ

>member
-1 MEDLKEEMQTVL
+1 MNDLKEEMQNVL

-27 NIPQQDVLP
+27 NIPQQDSLP

-45 TTVEQINPDNDSG
+45 TNVEQINPDDDSG
-58 LIDFSTGYES
+58 LIDFATGYKS
-68 DGQANLAGVAGTRRP
+68 DGQANLAGVAGVRRP
-83 ISGER
+83 MSGER

-116 AKLNTTQPDKAGW
+116 AKLNTTQTDKAGW
-129 QLLRSEGKL
+129 QLLRAEGKL

-150 EAPTENGVMAFIKG
+150 EAPTESGVMAFIKG
-164 VPANVSKLGLAMV
+164 VPANVSKLGLAMG
-177 RGVTSYPYEMGLQD
+177 RAVTSYPYEVGLQD

-204 DDAGAMWN
+204 DDAGAMWD

-219 TDGMISPQAKKI
+219 TDGMISPQAQKI

-236 ETYSRIDD
+236 ETYGRIDD

-257 AEIGSG
+257 ADIGSG

-279 PGAVSMGLMNFGM
+279 SGPVSMALMNFGM

-334 VMRGVRRAAVGEVLQ
+334 VMRGVRRAAVGEVLRD
-349 NNGFGKTLWR
+349 NGFGKTLWH
-359 VARKAPVEMG
+359 VARKAPLEMG
-369 TEMAQGAIEDWLAMS
+369 TEMAQGALEDWLAME

-413 IPEYHNLTKQQRAD
+413 IPEYHNLTKKQRAD
-427 KITEFVKNGGGV
+427 KIAEFVKNGGGV
-439 KVYNQMAKMLAPAI
+439 KVYNQMAKSLAPAI
-453 KDGILK
+453 KDGALK
-459 KSDVAKLTGLALDY
+459 KSDIATLTGLALDH

-483 QTALLGAMD
+483 QAALLGAMD

-519 AFDKLDTLVAQRV
+519 AFDKLDALVAQRV

-543 LYQGLFRGL
+543 LYQALFRGM
-552 AAIKAYAKGEMLTDA
+552 AAIKAYNKGEMLSDA

-575 ERIGRSDK
+575 EKIGPSDK
-583 KLGSYNKETDTTVIK
+583 TLGTYNKETDTTVIK
-598 RAPKGGK
+598 RAPQGGK

-611 IRKGFQP
+611 VRRGFQP

-658 EVFSAEHA
+658 EVFSAEHT

-679 GTRYTQYSDASEWK
+679 GTKYAQYSDAGEWK

-708 GLNGSKAREFV
+708 GLNGSKAREFI

-727 GVKTAGMADKAISD
+727 GVKSAGLADRAVAEYQK
-741 YHSAM
+741 AM
-746 AEQIKK
+746 AEQIKA

-761 DYYGQKELSN
+761 DYYGQKELAN
-771 KIRAFLGDSSATA
+771 KIRAFLGDSSTTA

-796 IVSVLKGYLDDL
+796 IVNVLKGYLDDL

-835 GIESANK
+835 GVESANK
-842 ESERLLAEGE
+842 ESERLLGEGE
-852 KTQGTT
+852 RAQGTT

-873 FLSDDEIASRIVEP
+873 FLTDDEIASRIVEP
-887 YTEDSKLPAYTG
+887 Y
-899 ETINID
+899 
-905 GVERTVYNSNRERI
+905 
-919 AMSEPALRNF
+919 SEE
-929 YKWFGNSKV
+929 G
-938 VDSQGRPLVVY
+938 
-949 HGRRTLEK
+949 T
-957 FDTFNDGATFFTDNQ
+957 T
-972 EVAQVF
+972 
-978 SDEYG
+978 
-983 YRLIVDGAEYALD
+983 RL
-996 YDTAEHLVGWATEYD
+996 
-1011 YGVEEI
+1011 
-1017 DGDWDFADIIKER
+1017 
-1030 GRDSYQDAIDDG
+1030 
-1042 SIQSSTLDNID
+1042 
-1053 LFSANSV
+1053 
-1060 KIETGSQPEPFYLK
+1060 
-1074 IEKPNI
+1074 
-1080 VDAKGQEWVAGGFDN
+1080 
-1095 SKMIDM
+1095 
-1101 SGKYDGSIVK
+1101 
-1111 NIVEGGPVAHTRHAL
+1111 
-1126 DVPVANDYI
+1126 
-1135 VFEPNQI
+1135 
-1142 KSVDNRGT
+1142 
-1150 FSEDDMN
+1150 
-1157 IHHREVY
+1157 

-1173 GLMPATAQKND
+1173 GLMPATAQKNE
-1184 AVKIKKQTFGEW
+1184 AVKVSKQTFGEW

-1204 VIKDTEAAIEKQS
+1204 VIKNTEAAIEGQS

-1242 DWLGGKKLVEQFD
+1242 DWLGGKELVEQFD

-1267 FAIPEATQAKAMK
+1267 FAIQETTQAKAMK

-1308 KVRVLNGFEMMDVLL
+1308 KVRALNGFEMMDVLL

-1416 KLQIRDA
+1416 KLQICDA

-1463 GDEVALAA
+1463 GDEVELAA

-1510 IVSFNKGVLGKAVAN
+1510 IVMFNKGVLGKAVAN

-1567 SNPKKAWDFM
+1567 SNPAEAWKFM
-1577 MQFPSIRNRLKGITV
+1577 MQFPTIRNRLKGITV

-1600 VSPSMLNDLA
+1600 VSPSMLTDLA

-1634 SRTGQSFM
+1634 NRTGQSFM

-1713 DPVQKFNTMAHNI
+1713 DPVQKFSTMGHTI
-1726 AQAIVGEKTFGKA
+1726 AQAIVGEKTFGEA

-1754 MASVGIGDLWDE
+1754 MVSVGIGDLWDD

-1792 SNVMAP
+1792 SNVLAP

-1804 GMQDAGMNTPFTAMM
+1804 GMQDAGMNTPFTSMM
-1819 NDIAAAINKGKW
+1819 NDTAAAINKGKW

-1870 VGARRAIGRTK
+1870 IGARRAIGRTK